1 MAPKPGVKAKNKGKG
16 RGKGKAPQEPAAAIQ
31 GEDAGQQQ
39 PVAAG
44 GEGEPVASH
53 PANVEYLAKL
63 QNAWSTVTSHPVFD
77 SVQTRDPYEIEAGPI
92 LDDICWSNDLCIFVV
107 NCVFYM
113 LRGHSEELFVFACR
127 RLVLQ
132 KSRADFKTA
141 TTKPI
146 F

>member
-1 MAPKPGVKAKNKGKG
+1 MLKFMELWTLEICNEKAGCRCAQMFVRLVVHVQRAQLLNRVASNHLMAPKPGAKAKNKGKG

-92 LDDICWSNDLCIFVV
+92 LDDIC
-107 NCVFYM
+107 
-113 LRGHSEELFVFACR
+113 
-127 RLVLQ
+127 
-132 KSRADFKTA
+132 
-141 TTKPI
+141 
-146 F
+146 